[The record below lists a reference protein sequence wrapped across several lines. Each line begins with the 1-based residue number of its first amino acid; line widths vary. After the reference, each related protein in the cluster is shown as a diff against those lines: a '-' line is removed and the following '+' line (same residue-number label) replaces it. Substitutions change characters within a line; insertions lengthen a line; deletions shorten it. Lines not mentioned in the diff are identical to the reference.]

1 LNAQVLGISVD
12 HVPVLKAWAESLGGI
27 NYPLISDFWPHG
39 AVAKEYGVLREE
51 GYSER
56 TIFIIDKN
64 GVIQY
69 VDVHDIDD
77 QPSNE
82 TLYAEIQR
90 IDPEVQLEVPD
101 EEAQALPHGGIV
113 MYCSKWCH
121 DCKKAREWLG
131 ERGLEYTEVD
141 VWTTPGA
148 MEQVRKWTNGKL
160 ITPTFDIDGKLV
172 FDFEPEQLSELL
184 D

>member
-1 LNAQVLGISVD
+1 MNAQVLGISVD
-12 HVPVLKAWAESLGGI
+12 HIPVLKAWAESLGGI
-27 NYPLISDFWPHG
+27 NYPLLSDFWPHG
-39 AVAKEYGVLREE
+39 AVAKKYGVLRDE

-69 VDVHDIDD
+69 IDVHDIDN

-82 TLYAEIQR
+82 TLFVEIQR
-90 IDPEVQLEVPD
+90 IDPDAKLETP
-101 EEAQALPHGGIV
+101 EEAVSELPHGGIV

-121 DCKKAREWLG
+121 DCKKAREWLS

-172 FDFEPEQLSELL
+172 FDFEPEQLSALL